1 MALLVTAR
9 RGLPAARRL
18 KRQQRRILAVEVVS
32 RRYSLA
38 SMRHLEDFERD
49 AMAPYPLAAVSF
61 DPGAFGSQ
69 SVPCPD
75 VQITLDGMPRAVLPG
90 TPQVQPAPDQTFG
103 AAFAAAN
110 ALAGRYGRT
119 RVLVAG

>member
-18 KRQQRRILAVEVVS
+18 KRQRRRILAVEVVS

-49 AMAPYPLAAVSF
+49 AMAPYPLAEVSF
-61 DPGAFGSQ
+61 EPEAFGSQ

-75 VQITLDGMPRAVLPG
+75 VQITLDGMPRAILPG
-90 TPQVQPAPDQTFG
+90 TQVQPAPDETFG

-110 ALAGRYGRT
+110 ALARRYGRT